1 MADALFE
8 PRPSLSEPQRSDR
21 VGDASFSVRKTRNPR
36 SALEERIT
44 AIDHA
49 VKEASRANA
58 FLADRRASS
67 SSGGPYE
74 CASQLSA
81 ESEWA
86 LAYHHQRERLRS
98 HHASGV
104 CSGIQMNSHRF
115 PVVEER
121 QPLT

>member
-1 MADALFE
+1 MADASFE

-21 VGDASFSVRKTRNPR
+21 VGDASFSVRKTPNPR
-36 SALEERIT
+36 SALEGP
-44 AIDHA
+44 IDHA
-49 VKEASRANA
+49 VKEATRANA

-67 SSGGPYE
+67 SSGGPYQ

-86 LAYHHQRERLRS
+86 LAYYHQRERLRS